1 MRRALNFWVLGG
13 DMRQAKLAQLLAED
27 GHRVHTFA
35 LERGVE
41 PSALLSVENTIDRMD
56 EADCVVF
63 PLPVANGRGQ
73 LNAPLSDVK
82 VPMVDLLDALT
93 PEQIICGGI
102 LDQATSALSAERR
115 LTIHDYFAREE
126 LQIANAVPTAEGA
139 IQIAMEQLPITLNG
153 ARVLVIGY
161 GRIGKLLAQRMAAL
175 GARVSVAARR
185 YEHLAWA
192 RAMGYGAEHTSHL
205 AGWLCGYDL
214 VVNTVPARVLGQAE
228 LADLKPDCLV
238 LDLASK
244 PGGVDLEEAARL
256 GRSVVWA
263 LSLPGKVAPVTAGAA
278 IQDTIYHILHEL
290 GR

>member
-1 MRRALNFWVLGG
+1 
-13 DMRQAKLAQLLAED
+13 
-27 GHRVHTFA
+27 
-35 LERGVE
+35 
-41 PSALLSVENTIDRMD
+41 
-56 EADCVVF
+56 
-63 PLPVANGRGQ
+63 
-73 LNAPLSDVK
+73 
-82 VPMVDLLDALT
+82 
-93 PEQIICGGI
+93 
-102 LDQATSALSAERR
+102 
-115 LTIHDYFAREE
+115 
-126 LQIANAVPTAEGA
+126 
-139 IQIAMEQLPITLNG
+139 MEQLPITLSG

-161 GRIGKLLAQRMAAL
+161 GRTGKLVAQRMAAL

-192 RAMGYGAEHTSHL
+192 RALGYGAEHTSHL

-263 LSLPGKVAPVTAGAA
+263 LSLPGKVAPVSAGAA
-278 IQDTIYHILHEL
+278 VRDTVYHILHEL

>member
-35 LERGVE
+35 LEDGVE
-41 PSALLSVENTIDRMD
+41 PAGLLSVEKGTARMG
-56 EADCVVF
+56 EGDCVVL
-63 PLPVANGRGQ
+63 PLPASDGKGR
-73 LNAPLSDVK
+73 LNAPLSGRQI
-82 VPMVDLLDALT
+82 PMVDLLDAMT
-93 PEQIICGGI
+93 PEQVICGGM
-102 LDQATSALSAERR
+102 LDPATSALAAERR
-115 LTIHDYFAREE
+115 LSIQDYFAREE

-139 IQIAMEQLPITLNG
+139 IQIAMEQLPITLSG
-153 ARVLVIGY
+153 ARGLVIGY
-161 GRIGKLLAQRMAAL
+161 GRTGKLVAQRMAAL

-192 RAMGYGAEHTSHL
+192 RALGYGAEHTSHL

-228 LADLKPDCLV
+228 LADLKPDCLAV
-238 LDLASK
+238 AC
-244 PGGVDLEEAARL
+244 LEEAARL

-263 LSLPGKVAPVTAGAA
+263 LSLPGKVAPVSAGAA
-278 IQDTIYHILHEL
+278 VRDTVYHILHEL